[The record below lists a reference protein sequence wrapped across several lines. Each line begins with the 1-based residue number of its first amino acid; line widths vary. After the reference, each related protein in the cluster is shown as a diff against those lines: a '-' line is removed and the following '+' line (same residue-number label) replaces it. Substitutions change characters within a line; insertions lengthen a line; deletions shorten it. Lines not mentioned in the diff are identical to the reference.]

1 MSMARKKQKQEYI
14 PYGLTVLEVNERIAE
29 GKTNV
34 SVKSNLK
41 SPWKIISSNLF
52 SYFNLILA
60 LIALLLLSIGSYENM
75 WFVVIALAN
84 TLIGIFQEFKARS
97 IIKKLSLITE
107 SKVVVIREGLEVE
120 ISVDEV
126 VVDDLFLLNSGRQ
139 IITDSIVENG
149 VLSVNE
155 ANLTGESNSIV
166 KAEGDELLSG
176 SFVVN
181 GKAYCRANRVGKD
194 NYIDSLQAKVK
205 TLSKPKSVILTSLRK
220 LLKLIGI
227 IIIPLGIMTFL
238 NAYSRSEYDYLP
250 DFIANE
256 ELYRNALV
264 KMAGSM
270 VAMVP
275 SGLFLLTTLTFAT
288 SVIKLAKHKT
298 LVQELY
304 SIETLARVDTLCLDK
319 TGTITDGTMKVVKV
333 EKIDNP
339 PIEIDDYDYPKI
351 KGLIASMNHALDD
364 ENQTA
369 LALQDYFG
377 SDQKYKVKNV
387 VKFDS
392 QNKYSI
398 VEFKEGVFVLGA
410 PEMIMRSKY
419 RTIKKQVEIY
429 AFQGHRVLL
438 LAEGSNIKDDKISGT
453 VKPLALVII
462 DDNIRESA
470 VSTIQQFNSAAVNVK
485 VISGD
490 NAITVSE
497 IAKRASVLDADKYIS
512 LEDVADEDLE
522 EAALNYNVF
531 GRVKPNQKKLL
542 IKHLQNHDRKV
553 CMIGDGVNDILALK
567 QADVSVSL
575 ASGTDASRNISHF
588 VLLTDDFQ
596 ALPRVV
602 KEGRQIVSNME
613 KASVLYLVK
622 TLYTI
627 LLTFILLFT
636 TRIYPFEPVQ
646 MVVIETFIIGFPS
659 FFIALEPNNRRFS
672 GVFIKNVMKNVLPGA
687 LIIIANLLAVFWVS
701 SAFNLLN
708 EKEISTVGIIAA
720 TFAYWMVLVIVSHP
734 LNLWKTIL
742 VLTSAAVSI
751 VAFTLPGLRD
761 FFKLSEF
768 TVPSFLLL
776 LLLMESSYI
785 IFSIYRKE
793 LIRFWPQGKNFSP

>member
-1 MSMARKKQKQEYI
+1 MAKKTTKNEYI
-14 PYGLTVLEVNERIAE
+14 PFGLSVIEVNERKNAGQVNI
-29 GKTNV
+29 

-52 SYFNLILA
+52 SYFNLILS
-60 LIALLLLSIGSYENM
+60 LIAILLLSIKSYENM

-97 IIKKLSLITE
+97 IIKNLSLITE
-107 SKVVVIREGLEVE
+107 SKVTVIREGIELEV
-120 ISVDEV
+120 SVSEV
-126 VVDDLFLLNSGRQ
+126 VIDDVFFLSSGKQ
-139 IITDSIVENG
+139 VITDSVIEDG

-155 ANLTGESNSIV
+155 ANLTGESHSVV
-166 KAEGDELLSG
+166 KNPGSQLLSG
-176 SFVVN
+176 SFVIN
-181 GKAYCRANRVGKD
+181 GEAYCRATAVGKD
-194 NYIDSLQAKVK
+194 NYIESLQSKVK
-205 TLSKPKSVILTSLRK
+205 MLAKPKSIILNSLRK

-227 IIIPLGIMTFL
+227 IIVPLGIMTFL
-238 NAYSRSEYDYLP
+238 NAYGRSSYDYLP
-250 DFIANE
+250 DFIAND
-256 ELYRNALV
+256 ELYREALV

-270 VAMVP
+270 IAMVP
-275 SGLFLLTTLTFAT
+275 SGLFLLTTMTFAT

-319 TGTITDGTMKVVKV
+319 TGTITDGTMKVEKF

-339 PIEIDDYDYPKI
+339 PINIDDFNYANI
-351 KGLIASMNHALDD
+351 KSIIASMNNVLRDK
-364 ENQTA
+364 NQTA
-369 LALQDYFG
+369 QALNDYFG
-377 SDQKYKVKNV
+377 NEKKYNPLSV

-392 QNKYSI
+392 QNKYSL
-398 VEFKEGVFVLGA
+398 VEFKEGIFAIGA
-410 PEMIMRSKY
+410 PEMVLKTKY
-419 RTIKKQVEIY
+419 AKIKKQVEAY
-429 AFQGHRVLL
+429 ALQGKRVLL
-438 LAEGSNIKDDKISGT
+438 FAQVAKIKDEKIAGD
-453 VKPLALVII
+453 VRPIAIVVI
-462 DDNIRESA
+462 DDNIRQSA
-470 VSTIQQFNSAAVNVK
+470 VSTIQKFNSAQVNVK

-497 IAKRASVLDADKYIS
+497 IAKRASVLDAHKFIS
-512 LEDVADEDLE
+512 LEDVKDEDLE
-522 EAALNYNVF
+522 KIALNYNVF
-531 GRVKPNQKKLL
+531 GRVKPYQKKLL
-542 IKHLQNHDRKV
+542 IQHLQNNSRKV

-575 ASGTDASRNISHF
+575 ASGTDASRNISHL
-588 VLLTDDFQ
+588 VLLTDDFS

-646 MVVIETFIIGFPS
+646 MLIIETFIIGIPS
-659 FFIALEPNNRRFS
+659 FFIALEPNNRRFE
-672 GVFIKNVMKNVLPGA
+672 GVFIKNVLKNVLPGS

-701 SAFNLLN
+701 SAFNLLDSR
-708 EKEISTVGIIAA
+708 EISSVGIIAA
-720 TFAYWMVLVIVSHP
+720 TFAYWLVLVNVSSP
-734 LNLWKTIL
+734 LNPRKTVLIL
-742 VLTSAAVSI
+742 SSAAISI
-751 VAFTLPGLRD
+751 FAFTLPGLRE
-761 FFKLSEF
+761 FFKLVEF

-785 IFSIYRKE
+785 IFSIYKKE
-793 LIRFWPQGKNFSP
+793 LLKFWPQNRN